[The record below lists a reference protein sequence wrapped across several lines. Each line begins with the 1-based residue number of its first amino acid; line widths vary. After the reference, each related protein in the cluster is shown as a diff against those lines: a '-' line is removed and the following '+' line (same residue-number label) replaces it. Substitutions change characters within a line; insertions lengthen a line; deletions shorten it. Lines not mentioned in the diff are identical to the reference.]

1 MTTTIFDKT
10 ETGRDEIAT
19 RAKHLPPRL
28 RTLLL
33 LVDGKRDTV
42 ELMVKV
48 AGLGLDE
55 KSLVELLEG
64 GFIQVAGGAP
74 AKDEAPMAHVAAANS
89 ASMPAALPITNA
101 DSKPASGPF
110 ADPVAISTATQAPIP
125 APALD
130 ATASSVP
137 AAPAV
142 SPATAPATAHAATAP
157 APPDASS
164 PAASGDQAATRPG
177 TASQSDIN
185 AANAGILRE
194 GETQFQALYN
204 FFNETIRSVIGLRG
218 FTMQLK
224 VERAAT
230 IADFRLL
237 RPAYLEAILKAKG
250 PEMHRSLRDR
260 LDQLLSLG
268 D

>member
-10 ETGRDEIAT
+10 EKGRDEIAT
-19 RAKHLPPRL
+19 RAHHLAPRL

-42 ELMVKV
+42 ELMIKV

-55 KSLVELLEG
+55 KSLVELLDG
-64 GFIQVAGGAP
+64 VFIQVAGGAVP
-74 AKDEAPMAHVAAANS
+74 ADVA
-89 ASMPAALPITNA
+89 
-101 DSKPASGPF
+101 PF
-110 ADPVAISTATQAPIP
+110 APTP
-125 APALD
+125 APAAPVEPTAPTAPAASL
-130 ATASSVP
+130 TAS
-137 AAPAV
+137 
-142 SPATAPATAHAATAP
+142 ATAPHLTATGASPAP
-157 APPDASS
+157 ADAPVASAPASDVVKPRAPAEVNSS
-164 PAASGDQAATRPG
+164 TDAAVNDLPAPSAVRQ
-177 TASQSDIN
+177 
-185 AANAGILRE
+185 GILRD

-204 FFNETIRSVIGLRG
+204 FFNETIRSAIGLRG

-237 RPAYLEAILKAKG
+237 RPAYLEAVLKAKG
-250 PEMHRSLRDR
+250 PEMEHSLRNR
-260 LDQLLSLG
+260 LDQLLGLG

>member
-10 ETGRDEIAT
+10 AKGRNEIAT
-19 RAKHLPPRL
+19 RAHHLAPRL

-48 AGLGLDE
+48 AGLGLNE
-55 KSLVELLEG
+55 KSLVELLDG
-64 GFIQVAGGAP
+64 AFIQVAGSAAP
-74 AKDEAPMAHVAAANS
+74 AEVAP
-89 ASMPAALPITNA
+89 
-101 DSKPASGPF
+101 
-110 ADPVAISTATQAPIP
+110 TAPSP
-125 APALD
+125 APATFAAL
-130 ATASSVP
+130 TAPSTSSAPALSLTTTAASPVP
-137 AAPAV
+137 ALADASVANAPTSPVAGPPAPAEADL
-142 SPATAPATAHAATAP
+142 SIEAAVIT
-157 APPDASS
+157 PP
-164 PAASGDQAATRPG
+164 RPLAVG
-177 TASQSDIN
+177 R
-185 AANAGILRE
+185 GILRD

-204 FFNETIRSVIGLRG
+204 FFNETIRSAIGLRG

-237 RPAYLEAILKAKG
+237 RPAYLEAVLKAKG
-250 PEMHRSLRDR
+250 PEMEHSLRNR
-260 LDQLLSLG
+260 LDQLLGLG